1 MIFAHVST
9 LILNWNEDGII
20 YEKRKSEEG
29 DFNLPMEL
37 NPWIRGFRLG
47 FIILFTC
54 VDVGMVLSVVSNS
67 FNFGFK
73 CPGKVYT

>member
-1 MIFAHVST
+1 MST

-20 YEKRKSEEG
+20 YEKRKTEEG

-54 VDVGMVLSVVSNS
+54 VDVGMVLSVVSYS
-67 FNFGFK
+67 FNFGLK
-73 CPGKVYT
+73 CQGTVY